1 MKEICGNTQ
10 LIISCHIKNLIKLE
24 KVNGTNF
31 KDLLDIS
38 HKVEINVKALKTV
51 GIHQDQVVTL
61 LIPSVLKA
69 FCNSFQITE

>member
-1 MKEICGNTQ
+1 M
-10 LIISCHIKNLIKLE
+10 IKLE

-61 LIPSVLKA
+61 LIPSVLKSVLQFFSDYRIA
-69 FCNSFQITE
+69 VSLEKKIWA